1 MPYGRGEKVDTASNN
16 MLYKDFKKTKI
27 KTTGAEINLVHGGEG
42 KPLLLLHGY
51 PQTHVMWQLT
61 APKLAERFHVVCM
74 DLRGYGDSSKP
85 ESVPD
90 HYTYS
95 KRAMARDC
103 VEIMEALGYK
113 SFFAAGHDRG
123 GRVTHRMALD
133 YPDRIEAACVMDIAP
148 THTMFKYA
156 DKSFAT
162 GYYHWFFL
170 IQPDGLPEK
179 MIGCDPEYYLREKL
193 RRWSAPGA
201 AFDEDAVREYVRCFS
216 DPAAIHASCDDY
228 RAAATIDL
236 VHDEED
242 FDTKISCPLL
252 VLWGGKGFIN
262 RTYNVIDT
270 WKEKAVNVSGRTL
283 DCGHFLPEEKPEDVS
298 AELIKFFLSI

>member
-1 MPYGRGEKVDTASNN
+1 MFGDKFERV
-16 MLYKDFKKTKI
+16 KI
-27 KTTGAEINLVHGGEG
+27 ETSGATINIVHGGEG

-51 PQTHVMWQLT
+51 PQTHVMWHLT
-61 APKLAERFHVVCM
+61 APALAEHFYVVCT

-85 ESVPD
+85 ESSPD

-95 KRAMARDC
+95 KRAMAKDC
-103 VEIMEALGYK
+103 VEVMESLGYK

-123 GRVTHRMALD
+123 ARVTHRMALD

-148 THTMFKYA
+148 THTMFTRA
-156 DKSFAT
+156 DKAFAT

-201 AFDEDAVREYVRCFS
+201 RFDEEAVREYVRCFS
-216 DPAAIHASCDDY
+216 DPAAIHASCEDY

-242 FDTKISCPLL
+242 FEKKIACPLL
-252 VLWGGKGFIN
+252 VIWGAKGFIN
-262 RTYNVIDT
+262 RTYNVIET
-270 WKEKAVNVSGRTL
+270 WKEKAADVRGGTL

-298 AELIKFFLSI
+298 AELIKFFSSIKT

>member
-1 MPYGRGEKVDTASNN
+1 MFGKY
-16 MLYKDFKKTKI
+16 FKSTMI
-27 KTTGAEINLVHGGEG
+27 ETSGARINLVHGGKG

-51 PQTHVMWQLT
+51 PQTHAMWRLT
-61 APKLAERFHVVCM
+61 APALAEHFHVVCM

-85 ESVPD
+85 ASGPD
-90 HYTYS
+90 HSTYS
-95 KRAMARDC
+95 KRAMAGDC
-103 VEIMEALGYK
+103 VEVMESLGYK

-133 YPDRIEAACVMDIAP
+133 YPERVKAACVMDIAP
-148 THTMFKYA
+148 THTMFTRA
-156 DKSFAT
+156 DKAFAT

-179 MIGCDPEYYLREKL
+179 MIGCDPEYYLMEKL

-201 AFDEDAVREYVRCFS
+201 QFDEEAVREYVRCFS
-216 DPAAIHASCDDY
+216 DPAAIHASCEDY

-236 VHDEED
+236 VHDEAD
-242 FDTKISCPLL
+242 FDKKIASPLL

-262 RTYNVIDT
+262 RTYNVIET
-270 WKEKAVNVSGRTL
+270 WNEKAVDIRGRAL
-283 DCGHFLPEEKPEDVS
+283 DCGHFLPEEKPEDVCD
-298 AELIKFFLSI
+298 ELIKFFSSIDT